1 MRLQL
6 VILGFLV
13 AMACP
18 FVGYAQYDIV
28 SGSIREEQTALN
40 GDSAR
45 KQTFQISPRRVVH
58 YKSYVATL
66 IRDDQTGLV
75 WFAFEGADN
84 IQTTR
89 PSRNWPSPNWIVARS
104 KDSRSLVGFE
114 AFVSKLFFRVSNRT
128 AGSMDSARSLAMTEL
143 SAEIA
148 AKEANLETFPEID
161 LNPHLHIANFSGASG
176 LGQRDIRRVTA
187 TDDGWLVELA
197 SHPSLARTAFVY
209 LSQDFKVLKV
219 EVRKN

>member
-18 FVGYAQYDIV
+18 LVGYAQYDIV
-28 SGSIREEQTALN
+28 AGSIREEQTALN

-66 IRDDQTGLV
+66 IRDDETGLV
-75 WFAFEGADN
+75 WFAFEAAN
-84 IQTTR
+84 TQTTQ
-89 PSRNWPSPNWIVARS
+89 PTLNWKVAKS
-104 KDSRSLVGFE
+104 KDSGSLVGFQ
-114 AFVSKLFFRVSNRT
+114 ADASLLTFRVSRRT

-176 LGQRDIRRVTA
+176 LSPGDIRRVTG

-197 SHPSLARTAFVY
+197 SHPSLARTAFVS